1 MEAQEREVT
10 GWVGWVVFAAVILI
24 MVGVFDIIAGLI
36 AIFDD
41 KWLAGTPGGL
51 FVWDSTA
58 WGWSTVILGM
68 GSLVAAFA
76 ILKGKV
82 WGRTIGVILAT
93 LNAINQLSTM
103 RAYPVWSLIVI
114 MLDVFVIYALTV
126 HGGEL
131 KQQF

>member
-10 GWVGWVVFAAVILI
+10 GWVGWSVFAAVILI
-24 MVGVFDIIAGLI
+24 MVGVFNIIAGLI

-41 KWLAGTPGGL
+41 KWLAGSGGAL

-58 WGWSTVILGM
+58 WGWITLIVGIIVLF
-68 GSLVAAFA
+68 AAFA
-76 ILKGKV
+76 ILKGQV
-82 WGRTIGVILAT
+82 WGRTIGVIVAL
-93 LNAINQLSTM
+93 LNAANQLSTI

-114 MLDVFVIYALTV
+114 LLDVFVIYALTV